1 MSKTNNGLT
10 DTVRGNKNSGFQCW
24 KRTVRADFVKNRTT
38 YLLAVPGII
47 FYLIFCYLPIGG
59 IIIAFKDYQPT
70 LGIFSSPWVGLEHFR
85 TFFGSVY
92 FTRLLKNTV
101 LLNLYGVVF
110 GFPIPIILALMI
122 NEVRSPILKKSVQTM
137 SYLPHFISLVVVCG
151 IIIDFTSSNGLITGI
166 VNFFGGNYKN
176 MLTEPKLYRT
186 IYICSDIWQGAGW
199 GSIVYLA
206 AISGLDMELYEA
218 ATIDGAKKWK
228 QLIYITLPGIMP
240 TIVVMFILRIG
251 SIMSISADKTI
262 LLYNPSV
269 YETADIISSYIYRK
283 GLIENNQSF
292 STAVGLFNSLINCI
306 LVLSANY
313 LSKKYTENGL
323 F

>member
-1 MSKTNNGLT
+1 MNDNVNARK
-10 DTVRGNKNSGFQCW
+10 KKKSGFTDGL
-24 KRTVRADFVKNRTT
+24 KRFKHQWALQSMVI
-38 YLLAVPGII
+38 PG
-47 FYLIFCYLPIGG
+47 LIFIFIFSYIPMYGV
-59 IIIAFKDYQPT
+59 IIAFKDYNFYS
-70 LGIFSSPWVGLEHFR
+70 GIMGSPWVGLKHFK
-85 TFFGSVY
+85 TFFNEPNIG
-92 FTRLLKNTV
+92 LLFKNTIGISM
-101 LLNLYGVVF
+101 LKTLF
-110 GFPIPIILALMI
+110 GFPGPIIFALLL
-122 NEVRSPILKKSVQTM
+122 NELLSLRFKKFAQSV
-137 SYLPHFISLVVVCG
+137 SYLPHFVSIVVVVGMVSKFCSANG
-151 IIIDFTSSNGLITGI
+151 GLFNDILMGLHIIKEP
-166 VNFFGGNYKN
+166 VNY
-176 MLTEPKLYRT
+176 LSDPKYFWPILV
-186 IYICSDIWQGAGW
+186 ILHCWQGIGW
-199 GSIVYLA
+199 GSIIYCA
-206 AISGLDMELYEA
+206 AISGVDQTLYEA